1 MVSRIIRRS
10 KNQNICLICTYDVGW
25 DPSRQVTYPER
36 LAGHIGMHCGK
47 QSGRIWMPCC
57 NMLQYVAIAKAQVIS
72 NARLNY
78 KPTGAWD
85 AAFSIRN
92 FSATATQQTPHPFPP
107 SQDASELVHSP
118 TAAPTTSENTWV
130 GPGNFGPNTIAL
142 YHTSDWN
149 VENGQPWALRNEK
162 RVIVD
167 LFLFHVEHV
176 FSMATVQS
184 FVTKIT
190 TIRRFDILIQLSHPL
205 WFPKRLDT
213 GKY

>member
-1 MVSRIIRRS
+1 MSYLHIWCRMRSFSQSHLSRAFGRAH
-10 KNQNICLICTYDVGW
+10 W
-25 DPSRQVTYPER
+25 DALWKAVRPD
-36 LAGHIGMHCGK
+36 LNA
-47 QSGRIWMPCC
+47 
-57 NMLQYVAIAKAQVIS
+57 MLQYVAICCNCK
-72 NARLNY
+72 
-78 KPTGAWD
+78 KPKWLAMH
-85 AAFSIRN
+85 ASIITNRGVRRCIFNPEFFCHRN
-92 FSATATQQTPHPFPP
+92 TADPTSVSAIAGRQ
-107 SQDASELVHSP
+107 
-118 TAAPTTSENTWV
+118 WV
-130 GPGNFGPNTIAL
+130 GAQPNSSPHNIWKHLGRTWEFGPNTIAL

-167 LFLFHVEHV
+167 LFLFHIEHV

-190 TIRRFDILIQLSHPL
+190 TIRRFDILIQLSYPL